1 MRKQASTHSPKE
13 PMSKIVKLSHYQFKV
28 QRVGPNLYHFIPIN
42 FDHLPNVHPFIAIDN
57 SYWLLQCKPEELEG
71 YIVSLSK
78 KIDTMDLESMDHFY
92 ARLAKNSASPLQCEP
107 VKAYHKPSEFILA
120 RGKRQQAVDSL
131 EQGKF
136 HHHSY
141 KRGTFWDFLAGVWW
155 GDHFNN

>member
-1 MRKQASTHSPKE
+1 MKKRASTSIPKQ
-13 PMSKIVKLSHYQFKV
+13 PRGKIVKLSNYRFKV

-71 YIVSLSK
+71 YIVKLSK
-78 KIDTMDLESMDHFY
+78 TISNMDLESMDHFY
-92 ARLAKNSASPLQCEP
+92 KRLAEDSTSPLYSEP
-107 VKAYHKPSEFILA
+107 VKAYHKPSAVVLA
-120 RGKRQQAVDSL
+120 DSKRKQAIDNL
-131 EQGKF
+131 NRGKF
-136 HHHSY
+136 HHRSY